1 MEGARKKRLWKQWD
15 RKQQHH
21 EALGQDSPL
30 SSAQGMTHIPP
41 PANPGGSTAD
51 AAHLPKVLAAET
63 TSVTDRK
70 ERSVVNGDR
79 ARRVRQRGFRFR
91 FKASMLSRATRD
103 QNSLA
108 GNLLR
113 DQFGNH
119 AEFRQSA

>member
-79 ARRVRQRGFRFR
+79 ARPRQAAGF
-91 FKASMLSRATRD
+91 SV
-103 QNSLA
+103 SL
-108 GNLLR
+108 
-113 DQFGNH
+113 
-119 AEFRQSA
+119 